1 MICFPMAS
9 RFDTFPT
16 VASAAEAAAAE
27 LVRVS
32 HWGASSYV
40 SLPLFMPSGSAAT
53 VRISVSEHGFRVDDG
68 GFAFREIEA
77 IGADRSFP
85 RTAARIASYEGL
97 QTDRRLIFTYAT
109 ADQLVRAIGDV
120 GAASF
125 AVVDEIYR
133 RVGDEGVV
141 EIEGYLQE
149 RLATIFRGMRIE
161 PDEEIRGASAHPW
174 TVSAAIHM
182 DSGLVVFQAVGNHA
196 YSIYKASTAFH
207 DLNELPTPPR
217 CVAVVKDKNA
227 LGVNLNVLAQA
238 CRVIQGDQ
246 ADEVYRSAA
255 A

>member
-1 MICFPMAS
+1 MAS
-9 RFDTFPT
+9 RFDILPT

-40 SLPLFMPSGSAAT
+40 ALPLFMPSGSAAT
-53 VRISVSEHGFRVDDG
+53 VRISLAEHGFRVDDG

-77 IGADRSFP
+77 IGAERSFP

-109 ADQLVRAIGDV
+109 ADQLTRAIGDV

-125 AVVDEIYR
+125 AVADEIYR
-133 RVGDEGVV
+133 RVGDQGVSD
-141 EIEGYLQE
+141 IEDYLRE
-149 RLATIFRGMRIE
+149 RLETIFPGARIE
-161 PDEEIRGASAHPW
+161 ADEEIKGASAHPW
-174 TVSAAIHM
+174 TVTAAIHM

-207 DLNELPTPPR
+207 DLNELPSPPR
-217 CVAVVKDKNA
+217 CIAVVKDKEA

-238 CRVIQGDQ
+238 GRVIQGDQ
-246 ADEVYRSAA
+246 SDDTYRRAA